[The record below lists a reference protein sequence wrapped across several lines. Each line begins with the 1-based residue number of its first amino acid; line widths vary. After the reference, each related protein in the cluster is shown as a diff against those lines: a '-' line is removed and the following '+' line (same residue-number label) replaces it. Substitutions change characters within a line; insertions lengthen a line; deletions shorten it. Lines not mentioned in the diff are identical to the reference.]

1 MPSQWSSARIQRS
14 AFRIIAGTVFV
25 FNIVC
30 LAIAQVPQAWS
41 WSADHP
47 EQSFQTRTSSTDRIF
62 QALKKYDSYDM
73 KQMKLNAVM
82 QHLSDQF
89 EIPILID
96 EKGLEEEALTV
107 DEPISISL
115 TNMPLGNA
123 LHWLLS
129 PLNLTYSIESEVLLI
144 TSSRGASG
152 CLVVYDVTRITTDQ
166 EDFPSRGNFLSPR
179 TMIHLIETSIVPSD
193 WLNQGGLSTIE
204 WFRDK
209 AGKRHLLVSAPFET
223 HQRIEA
229 FLSVLCQG
237 SIPARLLRESYRS
250 SRKLRI
256 LDTSG
261 VRPSNMRRAVP

>member
-1 MPSQWSSARIQRS
+1 MPSCFSSARIQRS
-14 AFRIIAGTVFV
+14 VFRTIAGTVFV

-47 EQSFQTRTSSTDRIF
+47 EFSFQTGSSSADRTF
-62 QALKKYDSYDM
+62 QALKKFDSYDM

-96 EKGLEEEALTV
+96 ERGLEEEVETV

-115 TNMPLGNA
+115 TNMPLGRA
-123 LHWLLS
+123 LHWILS
-129 PLNLTYSIESEVLLI
+129 PLNLTYSIESEVLHI
-144 TSSRGASG
+144 TSLHGASG
-152 CLVVYDVTRITTDQ
+152 CLVVYDVTRITTDR
-166 EDFPSRGNFLSPR
+166 EDSPSRENSLSLR
-179 TMIHLIETSIVPSD
+179 TIIHLIETSIAPSD
-193 WLNQGGLSTIE
+193 WMDQGGLSTIE
-204 WFRDK
+204 GFRDN
-209 AGKRHLLVSAPFET
+209 AGRRHLLVSAPLVT

-237 SIPARLLRESYRS
+237 NYSARLVRELRRS
-250 SRKLRI
+250 SQTLPI
-256 LDTSG
+256 LGESG
-261 VRPSNMRRAVP
+261 VRTSRLR

>member
-47 EQSFQTRTSSTDRIF
+47 EQSFQTRTSSADRIF

-73 KQMKLNAVM
+73 KQMKLNAAM

-123 LHWLLS
+123 LHWILS
-129 PLNLTYSIESEVLLI
+129 PLNLTYSIQSEVLLI
-144 TSSRGASG
+144 TSFKYSSE
-152 CLVVYDVTRITTDQ
+152 CLVIYDVTRITVGQESTNARRSTLHLSGITRLVENSISADQ
-166 EDFPSRGNFLSPR
+166 WQNA
-179 TMIHLIETSIVPSD
+179 
-193 WLNQGGLSTIE
+193 GGTSTIE
-204 WFRDK
+204 GFRDRVGRRCL
-209 AGKRHLLVSAPFET
+209 AVRAPLET
-223 HQRIEA
+223 HQMMEA
-229 FLSVLCQG
+229 FFTVLCRNNSSVG
-237 SIPARLLRESYRS
+237 RTSDIYRS
-250 SRKLRI
+250 
-256 LDTSG
+256 TSG
-261 VRPSNMRRAVP
+261 LPISQSSVRSSNLLQSMP

>member
-1 MPSQWSSARIQRS
+1 MSSYFSSARIQRS
-14 AFRIIAGTVFV
+14 VCWTIAGTVFV

-30 LAIAQVPQAWS
+30 LTHAQVPQAWS
-41 WSADHP
+41 WTADHP
-47 EQSFQTRTSSTDRIF
+47 EQSFQTGSSATDRTF
-62 QALKKYDSYDM
+62 QALKKFDSYDM
-73 KQMKLNAVM
+73 KQMKLNAAM

-96 EKGLEEEALTV
+96 ERGLEEETV
-107 DEPISISL
+107 AIDEPISISL
-115 TNMPLGNA
+115 TNMPLGRA
-123 LHWLLS
+123 LHWILS
-129 PLNLTYSIESEVLLI
+129 PLNLTYSIESEVLHI
-144 TSSRGASG
+144 TSLRGASG
-152 CLVVYDVTRITTDQ
+152 CLVVYDVTRITTDR
-166 EDFPSRGNFLSPR
+166 EDSPSRGNFLSPR

-237 SIPARLLRESYRS
+237 NYSAMLVRELRRS
-250 SRKLRI
+250 SQTLPI
-256 LDTSG
+256 LGESG
-261 VRPSNMRRAVP
+261 VRTSRLR